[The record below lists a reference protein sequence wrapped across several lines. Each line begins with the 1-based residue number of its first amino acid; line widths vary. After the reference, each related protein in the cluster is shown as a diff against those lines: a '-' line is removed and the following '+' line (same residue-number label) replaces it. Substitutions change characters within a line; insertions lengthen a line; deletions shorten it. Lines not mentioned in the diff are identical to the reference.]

1 MKIKLCPNIAIV
13 ECTGQGG
20 KSDSLQNAED
30 KTLPNAAGEGG
41 EEELPAQTCFW
52 NFKEWKLLYIDITRF
67 VKIICPDSLFERDND
82 GKEAIK

>member
-1 MKIKLCPNIAIV
+1 MKIKLCPIIAIV

-41 EEELPAQTCFW
+41 EEELPAQTCF
-52 NFKEWKLLYIDITRF
+52 
-67 VKIICPDSLFERDND
+67 
-82 GKEAIK
+82 